1 MEKGGCVCN
10 HPEMLFLNPEVIVA
24 PSTVGIGASLDS
36 FLTITILGKKQ
47 THLWGVKERATDMT
61 KEIEEGQ

>member
-1 MEKGGCVCN
+1 MCLQPPRNAVPEPGGHSCSL
-10 HPEMLFLNPEVIVA
+10 H
-24 PSTVGIGASLDS
+24 SGHGASFDS